1 MFETNLI
8 LECERYLPN
17 WWRVPLSRWRIS
29 GITAHPLFIL
39 PLLSSK
45 NFAPNQSAYS
55 RQTAPGT
62 NSSDSFNLHMGVGDL
77 VNISTCPH
85 FWRRPGSALA
95 HWWKHLQDE
104 FFRLNWVAVVACVL
118 WEGVPGQEKLWVG
131 GCRKGPTWGGN
142 SGFFRR
148 ICPVCWGRESL
159 TWPHLEWTGARGS
172 WGSSGKEQRT
182 PPVCSPKGLRPKSGC
197 TRPERRWRWLRRR
210 SQNSGSWPERR
221 FSFRAKKNRRQ
232 ILPFSSFTPLATNVY
247 KGEVDVAEGK
257 NCFWNPARSPPHP
270 AFMPPIKPRFSQPTK
285 NISENED
292 RGHAAILR
300 PPDDV
305 FAKGKEVPVKDS
317 LPVREEVGGWVRQ
330 LENCQAPNRID
341 TICISSFFSLFNLD
355 ICVCVSQ
362 DPF

>member
-1 MFETNLI
+1 MAKETNLI
-8 LECERYLPN
+8 LGYERHLPI
-17 WWRVPLSRWRIS
+17 WWKVPLSRWRIS

-62 NSSDSFNLHMGVGDL
+62 NSSDSFNLHMGDLGDL

-95 HWWKHLQDE
+95 NWWKHLQDK

-118 WEGVPGQEKLWVG
+118 WKGVPGQEKLWVD
-131 GCRKGPTWGGN
+131 GCGKGPTWGGS

-172 WGSSGKEQRT
+172 WESFGKEQLT

-197 TRPERRWRWLRRR
+197 TRPERRWRWLRRH

-221 FSFRAKKNRRQ
+221 FSFQSKKTGDEFYHF
-232 ILPFSSFTPLATNVY
+232 LLSLL
-247 KGEVDVAEGK
+247 
-257 NCFWNPARSPPHP
+257 WPPTST
-270 AFMPPIKPRFSQPTK
+270 R
-285 NISENED
+285 
-292 RGHAAILR
+292 
-300 PPDDV
+300 
-305 FAKGKEVPVKDS
+305 VK
-317 LPVREEVGGWVRQ
+317 
-330 LENCQAPNRID
+330 
-341 TICISSFFSLFNLD
+341 
-355 ICVCVSQ
+355 
-362 DPF
+362 